1 MADTPLAE
9 LTTDVARVRLVLSRE
24 LETIST
30 YEELARQANT
40 EEIRAFFLHLAAEE
54 KEHVAEATFLL
65 RKLDAAQD
73 AHFAKPVDPAHFT
86 GAKPDAPAPPPSE
99 PSEPSKT
106 GGTEDL
112 RPSPYPYRAAY
123 AVPAPPNPLAG
134 QLTVGSLRRKG

>member
-1 MADTPLAE
+1 MADTSPAE

-30 YEELARQANT
+30 YEELARQAKS

-54 KEHVAEATFLL
+54 KEHVAEATSLL

-73 AHFAKPVDPAHFT
+73 AHFAKPIDPAHFT
-86 GAKPDAPAPPPSE
+86 GAKPAEPAPPPSE
-99 PSEPSKT
+99 PSKT
-106 GGTEDL
+106 GLTEDL
-112 RPSPYPYRAAY
+112 SQSPYPYRAAY